1 MTEDKF
7 VNNVISLFESRS
19 RKGMQHYGQSM
30 SDNPKDA
37 LQWAEDAQEELMD
50 AILYIEAL
58 KDRLVE
64 LKAFM
69 EQSNG

>member
-1 MTEDKF
+1 
-7 VNNVISLFESRS
+7 
-19 RKGMQHYGQSM
+19 HYGQSM